1 MKKNSFKGINKKI
14 LIILILYFAV
24 IGLLFTTVLNN
35 IYFKSFEDLEKI
47 DMEKNIDRVKNEIDY
62 RRNKLNSD
70 VSNWAILDGA
80 DLFDQGLNEN
90 YIEKNL
96 TDETLDSLKVDIIM
110 LSDDSGMMFYGK
122 QKDFKTGNIKEI
134 DKVVSEDFIQS
145 GILENKDSEMVFND
159 ILIIDGSPVLI
170 GAHPILKGD
179 QSGLVNGSLI
189 FGRILSIDKINK
201 TSEKLNLEVS
211 FELIPKVVFDKLHFK
226 NKQEI
231 EIQTQ
236 NDDYIIGSFYV
247 PKLSEEYYTKISV
260 KTPRDI
266 MEVGYNSAKILTVI
280 MPLIFIGTLLTLW
293 IVLDKLVLSRIVK
306 LNNQVLKIKE
316 EKSSSARVDID
327 KNDEI
332 SGLSRGINGMLD
344 SLESLQ
350 DKVSNANKLL
360 EEKVL
365 ERTRELQI
373 TNRKL
378 EAEIIERK
386 KIQEKVTF
394 MAYHDAL
401 TGLPNRLLLNDRVN
415 QGILYAS
422 RQKTLISIMF
432 IDLDEFKKIND
443 ALGHNQGDELL
454 RQVSKRLLSVVRKSD
469 TVYRLGGDE
478 FIIYINGYKNKE
490 DLDIIAS
497 KTIDVLNKP
506 FVLEGQEYFITGSI
520 GISQYPKDGEDVET
534 LIKNADK
541 AMYESK
547 SLGKNQ
553 YKKYCLEA

>member
-80 DLFDQGLNEN
+80 DLFDKGLNEN

-247 PKLSEEYYTKISV
+247 PKLSEEYYT
-260 KTPRDI
+260 
-266 MEVGYNSAKILTVI
+266 
-280 MPLIFIGTLLTLW
+280 
-293 IVLDKLVLSRIVK
+293 
-306 LNNQVLKIKE
+306 
-316 EKSSSARVDID
+316 
-327 KNDEI
+327 
-332 SGLSRGINGMLD
+332 
-344 SLESLQ
+344 
-350 DKVSNANKLL
+350 
-360 EEKVL
+360 
-365 ERTRELQI
+365 
-373 TNRKL
+373 
-378 EAEIIERK
+378 
-386 KIQEKVTF
+386 
-394 MAYHDAL
+394 
-401 TGLPNRLLLNDRVN
+401 
-415 QGILYAS
+415 
-422 RQKTLISIMF
+422 
-432 IDLDEFKKIND
+432 
-443 ALGHNQGDELL
+443 
-454 RQVSKRLLSVVRKSD
+454 
-469 TVYRLGGDE
+469 
-478 FIIYINGYKNKE
+478 
-490 DLDIIAS
+490 
-497 KTIDVLNKP
+497 
-506 FVLEGQEYFITGSI
+506 
-520 GISQYPKDGEDVET
+520 
-534 LIKNADK
+534 
-541 AMYESK
+541 
-547 SLGKNQ
+547 
-553 YKKYCLEA
+553 